1 MACFGALECLIT
13 SPHVGKLGSQTRA
26 LVGNKCGGLKGTL
39 SGHFSRMIPH
49 ALCSRLCVCSAGRS
63 VSQCSVPGEWEEPV
77 RGEPYLFFSR
87 SLLGRL
93 LLAGGCL
100 GMVHTMAAIVWRT
113 PYRMVFGGPAER
125 ALGFVAII
133 DIASSS
139 SSWMWH
145 SRFVS
150 LASLCHSA
158 MFPRHSI
165 YPSQLVATCGYLFVA
180 ITPSPSPLAPSFSY
194 PPPFPPLP
202 AGFSYYALLA
212 RNPGASRHS
221 QPHSQAGRKSVNL
234 FSPYEKATP

>member
-1 MACFGALECLIT
+1 MRCAPACACALQDGRYHSAVFRVNGRNPFEVSHT
-13 SPHVGKLGSQTRA
+13 SLSHAVC
-26 LVGNKCGGLKGTL
+26 LVGFCM
-39 SGHFSRMIPH
+39 RV
-49 ALCSRLCVCSAGRS
+49 AAGVWS
-63 VSQCSVPGEWEEPV
+63 
-77 RGEPYLFFSR
+77 
-87 SLLGRL
+87 
-93 LLAGGCL
+93 
-100 GMVHTMAAIVWRT
+100 IVWRT
-113 PYRMVFGGPAER
+113 RYGMVFGGPAER
-125 ALGFVAII
+125 ALCFVAII

-139 SSWMWH
+139 SLWMWH